1 MQRILDVEWFDING
15 SGRVRVMD
23 RALPI
28 GLRLARTARAVT
40 HAFDRALAEAGGS
53 AATWQVLVLV
63 RSRQWGKQSQLAEA
77 MGIAPATLTHHLAAL
92 EAQGLVRRWR
102 EPSNRREQRVEL
114 TAEGAGA
121 SPGCARSRG
130 VTTSACAR
138 GSPRTRSRSWASS
151 STSSSPPRSSVPAD
165 DSPDPEGTD
174 VTETAITAHEAEQV
188 ERANA
193 TGLARRSCSS
203 TACGCCRAA
212 GTAGRRCSRRPAT
225 RR

>member
-1 MQRILDVEWFDING
+1 MRRILDIEWFDING
-15 SGRVRVMD
+15 SGKVPVMD

-114 TAEGAGA
+114 TAEGAERFA
-121 SPGCARSRG
+121 RLRAVARRHDERLRSRLTEDEIG
-130 VTTSACAR
+130 QLGELLDKLRSA
-138 GSPRTRSRSWASS
+138 
-151 STSSSPPRSSVPAD
+151 
-165 DSPDPEGTD
+165 
-174 VTETAITAHEAEQV
+174 AE
-188 ERANA
+188 
-193 TGLARRSCSS
+193 
-203 TACGCCRAA
+203 
-212 GTAGRRCSRRPAT
+212 
-225 RR
+225 